1 MKVVIAG
8 EGALAHRL
16 AEILMA
22 EHQVSWIIP
31 EEANGHGDHDR
42 LDVEVVSGAITSPE
56 SLRAATIK
64 TTNVFVACGSNDEQN
79 IVACIAAQRL
89 GAGRTICVLTR
100 PGFLSLGE
108 DEDALAESL
117 GIDQIVR
124 PAEQLAEE
132 MLRIVAFPGALEVEE
147 LAGGRVALLRYRIE
161 PNALITTKP
170 LRQLSLPSDCVLVSL
185 RRNDEFIVPTGE
197 TRIQAGDKIVAMG
210 KRSGIRRLSVFL
222 RDIHHLSEKRRVAI
236 VGAGSVGLRIAS
248 GLKDAHWDVKLIEFD
263 RARCER
269 VAQMVDALVL
279 HGDGADLEFL
289 EQENIGD
296 LPAVITVTNNDERN
310 LLISLLMKQLGVKR
324 IITRA
329 DRLSNERM
337 FEKVGIDVVRSA
349 KGAALRSILKS
360 IDNHH
365 SEIRAELEHGSACVL
380 EIQTPENFPVRRLRD
395 IRPPAYSVVGSI
407 MRGRRLITPRGQ
419 DEIHPGDQ
427 LLVFCA
433 SDDRDK
439 ISDFYCSAELNR
451 RQLEGNH

>member
-1 MKVVIAG
+1 
-8 EGALAHRL
+8 
-16 AEILMA
+16 
-22 EHQVSWIIP
+22 
-31 EEANGHGDHDR
+31 
-42 LDVEVVSGAITSPE
+42 
-56 SLRAATIK
+56 
-64 TTNVFVACGSNDEQN
+64 
-79 IVACIAAQRL
+79 
-89 GAGRTICVLTR
+89 
-100 PGFLSLGE
+100 
-108 DEDALAESL
+108 
-117 GIDQIVR
+117 
-124 PAEQLAEE
+124 
-132 MLRIVAFPGALEVEE
+132 
-147 LAGGRVALLRYRIE
+147 
-161 PNALITTKP
+161 
-170 LRQLSLPSDCVLVSL
+170 
-185 RRNDEFIVPTGE
+185 
-197 TRIQAGDKIVAMG
+197 
-210 KRSGIRRLSVFL
+210 
-222 RDIHHLSEKRRVAI
+222 
-236 VGAGSVGLRIAS
+236 
-248 GLKDAHWDVKLIEFD
+248 
-263 RARCER
+263 
-269 VAQMVDALVL
+269 
-279 HGDGADLEFL
+279 
-289 EQENIGD
+289 
-296 LPAVITVTNNDERN
+296 
-310 LLISLLMKQLGVKR
+310 MKQLGVKR